1 MRATRQIN
9 STAMN
14 YAFIYVP
21 EGTKKFNIIKL
32 KNRIYT
38 ALHIKNSTIK
48 QQINESNNKLRNE
61 MIKRI

>member
-1 MRATRQIN
+1 MVNLILVRSRD
-9 STAMN
+9 N
-14 YAFIYVP
+14 YFLSHKI
-21 EGTKKFNIIKL
+21 KKFNIIKL